1 MANHLEGASHLTRPF
16 SRFDILAGFAACS
29 TEICDSPVPASAE
42 PNLCSTQSLPFPSR
56 LQRSRMCVEF
66 YPASWVQTPVLP
78 STVYV
83 ICRPPSRD
91 YLMTLSYY

>member
-1 MANHLEGASHLTRPF
+1 
-16 SRFDILAGFAACS
+16 
-29 TEICDSPVPASAE
+29 
-42 PNLCSTQSLPFPSR
+42 
-56 LQRSRMCVEF
+56 MCVEF